1 MAPSPAEWAG
11 LHVAIPG
18 WLTDT
23 AINLA
28 VMEDLKSLNL
38 DDKG

>member
-11 LHVAIPG
+11 LYVAIPG

-23 AINLA
+23 AINLR
-28 VMEDLKSLNL
+28 VMGDLKPLQQYY
-38 DDKG
+38 KG